1 VALSS
6 PGVPTSDLV
15 KRELKDRFRSG
26 GWYFVAAICS
36 AGVFSALPFWHAA
49 YRLQRPELRRLA
61 VLYSVAGVAFLVL
74 SGLIP
79 TDATG
84 KPIGSGAAAAENVL
98 VAVAL
103 VVIIAACVQLR
114 PLRREV
120 FGTRA
125 PRGPLSGDPAV
136 ARVLE
141 RRAKR
146 KAARELLIK
155 DPAMARELGIGRPD
169 LHLGYDDGGLVD
181 INTATAE
188 SLSQLCGI
196 APNRAGE
203 IVAARQARGGTYF
216 SIGEV
221 LIDVA
226 LPPGEQETLQEHGI
240 V

>member
-1 VALSS
+1 M
-6 PGVPTSDLV
+6 GN
-15 KRELKDRFRSG
+15 RFRSG

-36 AGVFSALPFWHAA
+36 AGVLSALPFWHAA
-49 YRLQRPELRRLA
+49 YRLQRPALRRLA

-79 TDATG
+79 KDAAG
-84 KPIGSGAAAAENVL
+84 NPIGSGAAAAENLL
-98 VAVAL
+98 VAFAL

-120 FGTRA
+120 FGAPA
-125 PRGPLSGDPAV
+125 PRGPLSADPAV
-136 ARVLE
+136 AQVLE

-146 KAARELLIK
+146 QAARELIAK

-181 INTATAE
+181 VNAATAE
-188 SLSQLCGI
+188 SLAHFCGI
-196 APNRAGE
+196 APARAGQ
-203 IVAARQARGGTYF
+203 IIAAREARGGTYF

>member
-1 VALSS
+1 MALSS
-6 PGVPTSDLV
+6 QRVPRSDLV
-15 KRELKDRFRSG
+15 KAELKDRFRTG

-36 AGVFSALPFWHAA
+36 AGILCAVPFWHAA
-49 YRLQRPELRRLA
+49 YRLQRPALRRPA
-61 VLYSVAGVAFLVL
+61 IGYSVAGLAFLVL

-79 TDATG
+79 KDAAG
-84 KPIGSGAAAAENVL
+84 NPIGSGAAAAENLL
-98 VAVAL
+98 VAFAL

-120 FGTRA
+120 YGTRQ
-125 PRGPLSGDPAV
+125 PPGPLSADPAV

-146 KAARELLIK
+146 EAARKLIAK
-155 DPAMARELGIGRPD
+155 DPAMARELGIGRPE

-181 INTATAE
+181 VNAATPE
-188 SLSQLCGI
+188 SLSQVCGI
-196 APNRAGE
+196 DVGRARE
-203 IVAARQARGGTYF
+203 IVAAREARGGTYY

-226 LPPGEQETLQEHGI
+226 LQPGEEEALQEHGM